1 MANADLDELL
11 AAVLPFAHKLLS
23 ADGGFF
29 PFAATMDAEGGMAAK
44 SYELDEREAAPERVL
59 YALMESV
66 REETAEEE
74 MRAVAL
80 CWDARIQQ
88 GENDQELTDAVA
100 VALEHVEGEAL
111 EVFVPYGPGT
121 DADGELAITF
131 GEAMAAQRRPS
142 LFAGTDLDEDG
153 FDFEVEEY
161 DAGEDADEGDTDD
174 DANG

>member
-1 MANADLDELL
+1 VANADLDELL

-29 PFAATMDAEGGMAAK
+29 PFAATMNAEGSMAAK
-44 SYELDEREAAPERVL
+44 SYELDEREAGPERVL

-66 REETAEEE
+66 REETAEES

-88 GENDQELTDAVA
+88 GENDEDLTDAVA

-111 EVFVPYGPGT
+111 EVFIPYGPGT

-131 GEAMAAQRRPS
+131 GEAMAATRRPS
-142 LFAGTDLDEDG
+142 LFAGTDIDEEG
-153 FDFEVEEY
+153 FDLEVEEY
-161 DAGEDADEGDTDD
+161 ESDDEDGDAS
-174 DANG
+174 

>member
-29 PFAATMDAEGGMAAK
+29 PFAATMDAEGSMAAK
-44 SYELDEREAAPERVL
+44 SYELDEAEAQPERVL

-66 REETAEEE
+66 REETAEAE

-80 CWDARIQQ
+80 CWDARIQA
-88 GENDQELTDAVA
+88 GENDDAEELTDAVA
-100 VALEHVEGEAL
+100 VALEHVGGEAL
-111 EVFVPYGPGT
+111 EVFIPYGPGT

-131 GEAMAAQRRPS
+131 GEAMAAERRPS

-153 FDFEVEEY
+153 FGFQVEER
-161 DAGEDADEGDTDD
+161 EDDGPDD
-174 DANG
+174 G